1 MLQTEGQIHNDNE
14 ITITKS
20 ISAIT
25 ITVRIRIRIT
35 SKMTITRISTLKRS
49 PLHSLPLN
57 N

>member
-25 ITVRIRIRIT
+25 ITVRIRIT

>member
-25 ITVRIRIRIT
+25 ITITVRIRIT